1 MLETR
6 HTILFDLEVGDNGNY
21 FLWVRE
27 DGGIRWMV
35 QSWATKPSES
45 ALSGAVRLVKAGIT
59 ICTKMLSSIKIV
71 PEYIGPERPLVFPD

>member
-1 MLETR
+1 MLEIKP
-6 HTILFDLEVGDNGNY
+6 TILFDLEVGDNGNY

-35 QSWATKPSES
+35 QSWTTLPSEN
-45 ALSGAVRLVKAGIT
+45 AVSDAIRLVKAGIA

>member
-27 DGGIRWMV
+27 DRGIRWMV
-35 QSWATKPSES
+35 QSWTTLPSKN
-45 ALSGAVRLVKAGIT
+45 AVSGAIRLVKAGIM

-71 PEYIGPERPLVFPD
+71 PEYIGPERPLVSPG

>member
-1 MLETR
+1 MLEIK

-45 ALSGAVRLVKAGIT
+45 AVSGAVAIHRATMTETASVLLDPVIPRSP
-59 ICTKMLSSIKIV
+59 CSRSS
-71 PEYIGPERPLVFPD
+71 G